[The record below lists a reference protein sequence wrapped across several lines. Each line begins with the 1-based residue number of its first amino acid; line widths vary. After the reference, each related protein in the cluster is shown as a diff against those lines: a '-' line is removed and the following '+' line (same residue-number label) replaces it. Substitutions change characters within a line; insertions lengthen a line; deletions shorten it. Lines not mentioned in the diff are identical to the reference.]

1 MTTTA
6 QPESSPRQ
14 YKILGTRPMRH
25 DAYDKVTGA
34 AKFGADINMPGM
46 LHGKVLRSPYSHAR
60 IRSID
65 TSKAEALPGVLAV
78 ATSADFPILKSRP
91 LDYENFQGNPR
102 LIGENCMALD
112 KALYKG
118 HAVAAVAATSPHIAE
133 LALDLIE
140 VAKSLFWP
148 YNNPTVLWTHPGNGL
163 YYSTNYNA
171 RGPQGHALRFSLEDC
186 FPKWGVPAPGDYILS
201 PNLTTGFNWEQHI

>member
-6 QPESSPRQ
+6 QPESAPSQ
-14 YKILGTRPMRH
+14 YKVVGTRPMRH

-34 AKFGADINMPGM
+34 AKFGADFNMPGM
-46 LHGKVLRSPYSHAR
+46 LHGKVLRSPHSHAL
-60 IRSID
+60 IKSID

-78 ATSADFPILKSRP
+78 ATAADFPILKSRP

-102 LIGENCMALD
+102 LIAENCLALN

-133 LALDLIE
+133 QALDLIE
-140 VAKSLFWP
+140 VDYEVL
-148 YNNPTVLWTHPGNGL
+148 PTVLGWRDAMADDATVIHEDM
-163 YYSTNYNA
+163 TTRFRMDRA
-171 RGPQGHALRFSLEDC
+171 GPR
-186 FPKWGVPAPGDYILS
+186 
-201 PNLTTGFNWEQHI
+201 